1 MNDQFDETQLSAYL
15 DGELTPE
22 ERERVENWLN
32 ESGSARRTL
41 ERLQAVS
48 TCLTQLPVSPAP
60 DGFSEAVLAASDS
73 DRVTVRPATSPGRRL
88 VLAATGVAAALA
100 VALAIGT
107 WPGSSSDEP
116 AIGTLAS
123 ATASPSSETSELQ
136 LHTEP
141 GSQALMAPAENGQK
155 FVFNNTLD
163 KAQVGQV
170 ISAMETSGDQA
181 VVVKLTVVDVEQG
194 LDQLRLLLQQ
204 HEIPRADASPS
215 SDKVGFGQARV
226 ERARGGPGA
235 AGLGSADGLVS
246 VVVKA
251 SPGQMSEALA
261 QFRREVVR
269 ELEIAGSVQVATLQ
283 QSPDGRRA
291 FDALASYGRGPQKAL
306 ARSAVRRQ
314 PIAPPAPTT
323 AGKRDRAA
331 ATADAAPVVT
341 PGGSAQVSIVL
352 PNELLTRIRKSK
364 EVAREKE
371 TDSDGRVLRRRES
384 GQQPLLVVFM
394 LVAEPRPSPAR
405 TKTGPDGAA

>member
-1 MNDQFDETQLSAYL
+1 M
-15 DGELTPE
+15 
-22 ERERVENWLN
+22 
-32 ESGSARRTL
+32 
-41 ERLQAVS
+41 
-48 TCLTQLPVSPAP
+48 
-60 DGFSEAVLAASDS
+60 
-73 DRVTVRPATSPGRRL
+73 
-88 VLAATGVAAALA
+88 AAALA
-100 VALAIGT
+100 VALSVGT

-116 AIGTLAS
+116 VTGTLAS
-123 ATASPSSETSELQ
+123 ATIPPSSETSEL
-136 LHTEP
+136 HTGP

-155 FVFNNTLD
+155 FVFNNPLD
-163 KAQVGQV
+163 KAQVCQV

-204 HEIPRADASPS
+204 HEIPRADTSPS
-215 SDKVGFGQARV
+215 SDKISFGQARV

-235 AGLGSADGLVS
+235 AGLASADGLVS
-246 VVVKA
+246 VGVKA
-251 SPGQMSEALA
+251 SPEQMSEALA

-291 FDALASYGRGPQKAL
+291 FDALASYGRDPKKAL

-314 PIAPPAPTT
+314 PIAPPSPTT
-323 AGKRDRAA
+323 AGKRNRVA
-331 ATADAAPVVT
+331 ATADAAPAVT

-352 PNELLTRIRKSK
+352 PNELLARVRKSK
-364 EVAREKE
+364 EIAGEKE
-371 TDSDGRVLRRRES
+371 TDSDGRVPRHRES
-384 GQQPLLVVFM
+384 VQQPLLVVFM